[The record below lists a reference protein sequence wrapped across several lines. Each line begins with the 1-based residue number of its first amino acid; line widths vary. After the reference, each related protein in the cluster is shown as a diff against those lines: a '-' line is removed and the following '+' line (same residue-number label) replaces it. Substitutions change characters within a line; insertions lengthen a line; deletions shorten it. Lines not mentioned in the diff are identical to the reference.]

1 MTDRLKAFFEEA
13 LLPAD
18 DADEYERAVGIQCAT
33 AVLLIAVSK
42 ADSEQDDLE
51 RAVIKAM
58 LQDTFDLDDEMLDRI
73 VEFADEATAEADGVD
88 QFTSMI
94 NENYGYADKKKL
106 LEYLWVVALADGRL
120 DRYEEQFIAKVAGL
134 LDVLEEDSM
143 AAKAAAEDSAF

>member
-1 MTDRLKAFFEEA
+1 
-13 LLPAD
+13 
-18 DADEYERAVGIQCAT
+18 
-33 AVLLIAVSK
+33 
-42 ADSEQDDLE
+42 
-51 RAVIKAM
+51 
-58 LQDTFDLDDEMLDRI
+58 MLDRI

-134 LDVLEEDSM
+134 
-143 AAKAAAEDSAF
+143 

>member
-134 LDVLEEDSM
+134 LEVSEDDSM
-143 AAKAAAEDSAF
+143 GAKAAAEDSAF